1 MTQNNETSRGRHR
14 ERLGEEGRVGV
25 DGRKSLCPL
34 LKVIIIFV
42 VFQKE

>member
-1 MTQNNETSRGRHR
+1 MEK
-14 ERLGEEGRVGV
+14 LGEEGRVV